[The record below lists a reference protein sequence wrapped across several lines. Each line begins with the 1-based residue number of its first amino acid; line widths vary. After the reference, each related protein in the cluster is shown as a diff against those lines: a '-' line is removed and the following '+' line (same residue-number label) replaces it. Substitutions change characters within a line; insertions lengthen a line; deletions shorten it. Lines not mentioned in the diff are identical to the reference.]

1 MGAAITMKFQSRSLN
16 KVLRSG
22 DRPARKA
29 AVDAI
34 NLAVRK
40 ELKGVYRKTAA
51 ELGVPQKI
59 VRKRT
64 YNSKAKIRRPAY
76 VVRTVTQPVNLG
88 TLGAKASSRVR
99 GLKKG
104 PITAKGA
111 FLGNSPKG
119 TVRAYKRKGA
129 ERFPLEMATL
139 EIHTTVKKNLA
150 KMNKRALR
158 AAMRKHYPRQL
169 RFRQKQARR

>member
-1 MGAAITMKFQSRSLN
+1 MGASITMKFQSRSLN

-59 VRKRT
+59 IRKRT

-76 VVRTVTQPVNLG
+76 VVRVITHAVNLA
-88 TLGAKASSRVR
+88 TLGAKVSSRVR
-99 GLKKG
+99 GLKYRQQ
-104 PITAKGA
+104 TAPGA
-111 FLGNSPKG
+111 FIG
-119 TVRAYKRKGA
+119 TRPSGGPAAYKRKGA
-129 ERFPLEMATL
+129 DRFPLKWVAMVVHPTIEQNL
-139 EIHTTVKKNLA
+139 KKMSR
-150 KMNKRALR
+150 KALR
-158 AAMRKHYPRQL
+158 LAMRKHYPRQL